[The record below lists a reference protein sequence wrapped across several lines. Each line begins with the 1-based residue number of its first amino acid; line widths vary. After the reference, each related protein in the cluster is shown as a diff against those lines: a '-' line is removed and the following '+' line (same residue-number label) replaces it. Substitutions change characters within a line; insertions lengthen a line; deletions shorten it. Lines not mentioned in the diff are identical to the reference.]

1 MYSKQLLVKD
11 IDDQNEN
18 QNEMIKEYNLID
30 LPEKV
35 KGASTLVKVNEIL
48 IKHGCDKIKTNMVL
62 GSLG

>member
-35 KGASTLVKVNEIL
+35 KGSSTLVKVNEIL
-48 IKHGCDKIKTNMVL
+48 IKHGCD
-62 GSLG
+62 